1 MKYLKKQ
8 KSLSEISD
16 SLKRGTLKVSELTK
30 EHLNRIEEID
40 EQIGAF
46 LNVDKNGA
54 LAYADQL
61 DKEIESGLEV
71 GPLTGAQVSL
81 KDAILLRGLP
91 STAGSKILRD
101 YVASYDATVSER
113 LKEQKVVFL
122 GKNNMDEFAMGSS
135 NENSAYKL
143 VKNPHDIERI
153 PGGSSG
159 GSAAAVASGMVT
171 FALGSDTGGSI
182 RQPAAMCGVV
192 GLKTTYGSVSRYGL
206 MAMASSLDQ
215 IGPITTSVK
224 DAALVFRAIAGHTDK
239 DGTSYPNLGYSE
251 DISILN
257 EEKTKKLK
265 IGVPKEYFGEG
276 ISDEIKESVNTV
288 IDFYRKEGFEIKEV
302 SLPSTKYALPVY
314 YIVMPAEAST
324 NLARY
329 DGLRYGTRGGEED
342 VLVTYMRNRGEG
354 FGPEVKRRIALGTFV
369 LSAGYYDAYYL
380 RAQKVRAVISQE
392 FEKVFEDVDVL
403 ITPTTPTTAF
413 KIGEKSG
420 NPLEMYMS
428 DILTIPANLAG
439 IPAISIPVRG
449 REDKLPIGF
458 QIMGKHFR
466 EEDILSLG
474 MYYER

>member
-439 IPAISIPVRG
+439 IPAISIPVKG

>member
-192 GLKTTYGSVSRYGL
+192 GLKTTYGSVPRYGL

-439 IPAISIPVRG
+439 IPAISIPVKG